1 MSQDVYYKGLDL
13 EQVRKVR
20 PLASMA
26 GVRVFVCAV
35 RRLTQGAGVCL
46 HFVGAAHH
54 RGSLFPGEQC
64 SYSH

>member
-1 MSQDVYYKGLDL
+1 MSKDVYYKGLDL

-46 HFVGAAHH
+46 QFVGAAHH